1 MLFFWILAA
10 LLSAVTVLAVARP
23 LLRRA
28 DAVSDHAMPRVAA
41 DVAVYKDRIAEIE
54 TELARGL
61 ITQAE
66 AEAARIEIAR
76 RLLAS
81 SSGDAT
87 PAKSSGTSPAAT
99 AGASNERAFMIVACA
114 IPAIALGIYTTLG
127 SPSLPGRPV
136 AERLAQAPSPGA
148 DVEELIARVE
158 ARLRADPRDGQGWD
172 VLAPV
177 YLRLERYQE
186 AADAFQRAIDTIGE
200 TTRRLSGL
208 AESSV
213 MANDGIVTETARK
226 AYQRILELE
235 PGRPDAVFGLALAK
249 EQDGDLDEA
258 EAAYRRL
265 AQETPPQAP
274 WRAFLM
280 ERLEAIAERRGGG
293 ASGPSETAA
302 EAVAGLPEAQR
313 RQVIQQMV
321 DGLAQRLKANGRD
334 IEGWQKLM
342 RSWTVLGDNK
352 KAEAALLDAR
362 KALAGDEKA
371 LIELNAFAKGLGLK
385 S

>member
-10 LLSAVTVLAVARP
+10 LLSAITVLAVVRP
-23 LLRRA
+23 LSRRPEA
-28 DAVSDHAMPRVAA
+28 SSDQATPRVAA
-41 DVAVYKDRIAEIE
+41 DIAVYQDRSAEIE
-54 TELARGL
+54 TELSRGL
-61 ITQAE
+61 ITEAE

-81 SSGDAT
+81 SST
-87 PAKSSGTSPAAT
+87 EPRTSEADAAT
-99 AGASNERAFMIVACA
+99 AYTKSSASSERAFMVVAFA
-114 IPAIALGIYTTLG
+114 IPAIALGVYTYLG
-127 SPSLPGRPV
+127 SPYLPGQPV
-136 AERLAQAPSPGA
+136 AERLAKAPSPGA

-158 ARLRADPRDGQGWD
+158 ARLRTDPRDGQGWE

-186 AADAFQRAIDTIGE
+186 AADAFQRALDTLGE

-258 EAAYRRL
+258 EAAYRKL
-265 AQETPPQAP
+265 AQDTPPQAP
-274 WRAFLM
+274 WRTFLM
-280 ERLEAIAERRGGG
+280 ERLEAIAQRRGSGG
-293 ASGPSETAA
+293 SPADAATADA
-302 EAVAGLPEAQR
+302 IAGLPEAQR
-313 RQVIQQMV
+313 REIIQQMV
-321 DGLAQRLKANGRD
+321 DGLAERLKANGRD
-334 IEGWQKLM
+334 IEGWQKLL
-342 RSWTVLGDNK
+342 RSLTVLGDRT
-352 KAEAALLDAR
+352 KAEAALADAR

-371 LIELNAFAKGLGLK
+371 LSQLDAFAKELGLK

>member
-1 MLFFWILAA
+1 MLSFWILAA
-10 LLSAVTVLAVARP
+10 ILSVITVLAVVRP
-23 LLRRA
+23 LLRLAQAPTEPSTPRA
-28 DAVSDHAMPRVAA
+28 AA
-41 DVAVYKDRIAEIE
+41 DIAVYRERIGEIDA
-54 TELARGL
+54 ELARGM
-61 ITQAE
+61 ITGDE

-81 SSGDAT
+81 SSTDARAET
-87 PAKSSGTSPAAT
+87 SAANEGSSPRMST
-99 AGASNERAFMIVACA
+99 ERAFMIVACA
-114 IPAIALGIYTTLG
+114 IPAIALGFYTYLG
-127 SPSLPGRPV
+127 SPALPGQPI
-136 AERLAQAPSPGA
+136 AERLARAPGPGA

-186 AADAFQRAIDTIGE
+186 AADAFQRAIDTLGE

-208 AESSV
+208 AESNV

-226 AYQRILELE
+226 AYQRILDLE
-235 PGRPDAVFGLALAK
+235 PGRPDALFGLALAK
-249 EQDGDLDEA
+249 EQEGSLDEA
-258 EAAYRRL
+258 EAAYRKL
-265 AQETPPQAP
+265 ALETPPQAP

-280 ERLEAIAERRGGG
+280 ERLEAIAARRGGPSKPEEPADTI
-293 ASGPSETAA
+293 AS
-302 EAVAGLPEAQR
+302 LPEGQR

-321 DGLAQRLKANGRD
+321 EGLAARLKTNGRD
-334 IEGWQKLM
+334 LDGWQKLV
-342 RSWTVLGDNK
+342 RSWTVLGDTA

-362 KALAGDEKA
+362 KAMSGDDKA
-371 LIELNAFAKGLGLK
+371 LSELNAFARGLGLK